1 MAAGIITNLVLDFT
15 SSLLWP
21 HHKLLLVILDFLQP
35 ISIGLGAFLFWRG
48 RQYAAQASAVS
59 IITDAKPHLL
69 YLRPFQSDWTTTKNI
84 FRNRSDWIT
93 EEEQLAD
100 VLRPFGELV
109 AIGRPG
115 EGLPTPGAA
124 RIYAS
129 DEEWKDVVK
138 RQMQSTRLVVIMA
151 AVGENVLWELTQATK
166 VVDPQKLLILV
177 LKMKADDYESFRTKA
192 NPILGVSLPARAP
205 SWRFGRVSGFI
216 SFAADWKPNFL
227 ALKGPYFRGGSF
239 KSLAKYALRPVFE
252 SFGLEW
258 QPPPIRVS
266 QIFLLIFSVFVGV
279 IAVPLVLLMSLGWLG
294 LLPP

>member
-1 MAAGIITNLVLDFT
+1 MTAAPRSGTTWKRAGVALMAVGIITMLVLDFT
-15 SSLLWP
+15 STLISP
-21 HHKLLLVILDFLQP
+21 HHILLLVILDFLLP
-35 ISIGLGAFLFWRG
+35 ISVGLGAFLFWRG

-151 AVGENVLWELTQATK
+151 AVGENVLWELTQAIEALE
-166 VVDPQKLLILV
+166 PQKLLILV
-177 LKMKADDYESFRTKA
+177 LEMEPKDYESF
-192 NPILGVSLPARAP
+192 
-205 SWRFGRVSGFI
+205 
-216 SFAADWKPNFL
+216 
-227 ALKGPYFRGGSF
+227 
-239 KSLAKYALRPVFE
+239 
-252 SFGLEW
+252 
-258 QPPPIRVS
+258 
-266 QIFLLIFSVFVGV
+266 
-279 IAVPLVLLMSLGWLG
+279 
-294 LLPP
+294 